1 MTRLHASYVE
11 MKLRLKESLAS
22 VPYVVVTADCWTT
35 FRRSYMGAT
44 VSWLEPTAL
53 TRKSAV
59 LICRRMPGRIT
70 YDKLASTLLETF
82 QDYDLQGKV
91 TKVVTDNGSNFVKAF
106 RLFSEPQDT
115 ITDVEK
121 DLSEVLDV
129 TALLSDVADGEARL
143 PLTTGVLPKR

>member
-1 MTRLHASYVE
+1 
-11 MKLRLKESLAS
+11 
-22 VPYVVVTADCWTT
+22 
-35 FRRSYMGAT
+35 MGTT
-44 VSWLEPTAL
+44 VSRLEPTAL

-106 RLFSEPQDT
+106 RYELL
-115 ITDVEK
+115 ITPF
-121 DLSEVLDV
+121 L
-129 TALLSDVADGEARL
+129 
-143 PLTTGVLPKR
+143 